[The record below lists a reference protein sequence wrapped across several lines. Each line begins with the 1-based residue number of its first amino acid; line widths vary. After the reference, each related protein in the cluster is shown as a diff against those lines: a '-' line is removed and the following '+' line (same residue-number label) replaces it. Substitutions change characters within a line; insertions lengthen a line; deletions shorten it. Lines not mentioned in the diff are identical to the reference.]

1 MSTNNAHQVLLFALP
16 TYVFAL
22 LLFIAAVVSLTL
34 LIEQAR
40 RYARTGERRKA
51 GERMLAVVAL
61 IDCGLVV
68 AVLFAALELPVPARS
83 ESPAGTWDWVVEWG
97 YGLFSASIIALVFIA
112 GIVTVSV
119 VVWSAREIAANLRG
133 AFLGWKFSDTARF
146 VSRGP
151 SEMPAE
157 AGR

>member
-34 LIEQAR
+34 LIEQVR
-40 RYARTGERRKA
+40 TYARTGERRKA
-51 GERMLAVVAL
+51 GERVLAVVAL
-61 IDCGLVV
+61 IDYGLVI

-83 ESPAGTWDWVVEWG
+83 ESPAEAWDWVVVWG
-97 YGLFSASIIALVFIA
+97 YGLYSASMIGLVFIA
-112 GIVTVSV
+112 GIVTVAV
-119 VVWSAREIAANLRG
+119 VVWSAREIAANLGG
-133 AFLGWKFSDTARF
+133 ALFGRKFSDTARF

-157 AGR
+157 AGQ